1 MIFME
6 SMRIPINNKIRRDLG
21 GAAGLPLVKFGWEA
35 MNVKRYIGRR
45 LFQLFL
51 ILIGVTF
58 LVFLLMYLSP
68 GDPAQR
74 KLTAGGVAVT
84 EEVLER
90 AREDMGLNRPLLA
103 QYGSWLGRVVRGDF
117 GESLNDGLPVAGK
130 LAKGLKN
137 TLLLSLTSLFA
148 ALLFAIPLGTY
159 SAVRQH
165 GAADKIISFLTFMG
179 NSLPNFLIAVLLMYF
194 LCLKTK
200 LFPILANGSAK
211 GLFLPAL
218 TLAIPLFSQFTRQVR
233 AAVLEQLHKPY
244 VAGARSRGVKESAVL
259 VRNVLRNSLISI
271 ITVVGMAGGTLM
283 AGSVVVES
291 IFLWPGI
298 GKLMMDVI
306 TAKDYPVVQGLVLVM
321 ALLFVTVNLVTDL
334 LYHKLDPR
342 IWDQGEETS

>member
-1 MIFME
+1 
-6 SMRIPINNKIRRDLG
+6 
-21 GAAGLPLVKFGWEA
+21 

-45 LFQLFL
+45 LFQLVL
-51 ILIGVTF
+51 VLLGVTF
-58 LVFLLMYLSP
+58 LVFLLMYVSP

-74 KLTAGGVAVT
+74 KLTAGGIAVT
-84 EEVLER
+84 EEVLEQ
-90 AREDMGLNRPLLA
+90 AREDMGLGRPLLI
-103 QYGSWLGRVVRGDF
+103 QYGSWLMKAVCGDF
-117 GESLNDGLPVAGK
+117 GESLNDGLPVGEK

-137 TLLLSLTSLFA
+137 TLLLSLTSLSS
-148 ALLFAIPLGTY
+148 ALLLAIPLGMY
-159 SAVRQH
+159 SAVRQN
-165 GAADKIISFLTFMG
+165 GIGDKLIGILTFLG

-200 LFPILANGSAK
+200 LFPIIANRSVR

-218 TLAIPLFSQFTRQVR
+218 TLAIPLLCQFTRQVR
-233 AAVLEQLHKPY
+233 AAVLEQLCKPY
-244 VAGARSRGVKESAVL
+244 VAGARSRGVKESVVL
-259 VRNVLRNSLISI
+259 LRNVLRNSLISV

-298 GKLMMDVI
+298 GKLMMDAI
-306 TAKDYPVVQGLVLVM
+306 TARDYPMVQGLVLVM

-342 IWDQGEETS
+342 IWDQGEGRP